1 MLLLFT
7 EFQTG
12 NSIAVNPSNV
22 VCVFTGKDPK
32 TEIETTFINMTN
44 GNLVVEEDYLDVV
57 GRINGS
63 LQ

>member
-1 MLLLFT
+1 MLLIFT

-12 NSIAVNPSNV
+12 NSIAINPKNV
-22 VCVFTGKDPK
+22 VCTFVGKDPK
-32 TEIETTFINMTN
+32 SQEDTTFINLTN
-44 GNLVVEEDYLDVV
+44 GNIAVSEDYLTVV

>member
-1 MLLLFT
+1 MLLIFT

-12 NSIAVNPSNV
+12 NSIAINPSNV
-22 VCVFTGKDPK
+22 VCVFVGKDPK
-32 TEIETTFINMTN
+32 TQEDTTFINMVN
-44 GNLVVEEDYLDVV
+44 GNLAITESYLSVV